1 MALYGTLQEMSLT
14 DLIQHNCQDRKTAQ
28 LTIEH
33 EGKKMDI
40 FFKDGEVVHAVMG
53 PISGEDALT
62 RALGWADGK
71 FILEIGKETPMVTIK
86 RNWSSIILEHSH
98 PSDGGKTGSGPV
110 LSDEERR
117 ERMLNETL
125 INFLTSSN
133 VFVGAVITDTAGK
146 IRALCL
152 ADPEDQD
159 TYGKLAASVY
169 SYNTRGLKMLNLGSF
184 AYTIIQSENNCLVIS
199 QIVPN
204 TLIAAISSTPDIP
217 AMVIEFNQV
226 CSDIKPLL

>member
-1 MALYGTLQEMSLT
+1 MALYGTLQEMSLP

-62 RALGWADGK
+62 RALGWDDGK
-71 FILEIGKETPMVTIK
+71 FILEIGKVSPAVTIK
-86 RNWSSIILEHSH
+86 RNWSSLLLEHSH
-98 PSDGGKTGSGPV
+98 HGAGSQTASGPV

-117 ERMLNETL
+117 DRMLNETL

-133 VFVGAVITDTAGK
+133 VFIGAVITDTTGK
-146 IRALCL
+146 VRALCL
-152 ADPEDQD
+152 ENTADQD
-159 TYGKLAASVY
+159 TYTKLAASVY
-169 SYNTRGLKMLNLGSF
+169 SYNTRGLKILNMGNF
-184 AYTIIQSENNCLVIS
+184 AYAIIQAEKNCLVIS
-199 QIVPN
+199 QISPDV
-204 TLIAAISSTPDIP
+204 LIVAISSSTDIP
-217 AMVIEFNQV
+217 AMVNEFNQV